1 MGYFLAMTE
10 TPGGDPSE
18 WLASN
23 AIDFSRSEI
32 AIAPVQV
39 TDHAWFNCETGAL
52 AVATEIYPPCKE
64 CELPSE
70 CSHFVRQNVI
80 SCMTGDGDGDYL
92 VWALHSN
99 VVPEDAPYMADGA
112 FIILDSTIHATI
124 KYKYGKLLFDAPPLA
139 PISIGTIEVKEHV
152 ASTGPSG
159 FGFLFIADQQAT
171 ANSEYFQV
179 DLPVRPGKYQI
190 VAYMGEAT
198 FYDFTPRAIGIYGEF
213 FTDPLIETLTNLDHD
228 SADRFQAQIHGTED
242 GTVMSRM
249 GNDLDFLSEKNSEI
263 SYNRGVLLSDSWA
276 FQRYFAGSERIK
288 EKIENFSPSENY
300 TPLQWLTIAD
310 GLRIRGQK
318 AESSNLINTLLGSS
332 LAFNSEEEKYL
343 VAIMRAQPG
352 VWPA

>member
-1 MGYFLAMTE
+1 
-10 TPGGDPSE
+10 
-18 WLASN
+18 
-23 AIDFSRSEI
+23 
-32 AIAPVQV
+32 VQV

-52 AVATEIYPPCKE
+52 AISTEIYPPCKE

-99 VVPEDAPYMADGA
+99 VVPDNAAYFADGA
-112 FIILDSTIHATI
+112 LIFLDSQIHSTL
-124 KYKYGKLLFDAPPLA
+124 KLKYGKLLFDAPPLA
-139 PISIGTIEVKEHV
+139 PMSIGTIEVKEHHC
-152 ASTGPSG
+152 STGPTG
-159 FGFLFIADQQAT
+159 YGFLFISDQQAT
-171 ANSEYFQV
+171 ANSEYFHV
-179 DLPVRPGKYQI
+179 DLPLRPGKYQV
-190 VAYMGEAT
+190 VAFMGEAT
-198 FYDFTPRAIGIYGEF
+198 FYDFTPRAIGIYGEY
-213 FTDPLIETLTNLDHD
+213 FTDPLIETLTDQDHD

-263 SYNRGVLLSDSWA
+263 SYNRGSLLSDSWA

-300 TPLQWLTIAD
+300 SPLQWLVIAD

-318 AESSNLINTLLGSS
+318 AESTNLINQLLGSKIR
-332 LAFNSEEEKYL
+332 FTDEEEKYL
-343 VAIMRAQPG
+343 LAIMRAQPG